1 MTAAA
6 PHDPAVGTAA
16 SGPPTPGPVPASG
29 SLPTPKAL
37 LEAPGYLVRR
47 MYQAY
52 VASWVRHVDGLLTG
66 PQFAVLVAVDENPGA
81 DQGSL
86 AAAVALD
93 RSTMADIAR
102 RMQEKGL
109 ITRTADVHDG
119 RRRLL
124 NLTEQGSETL
134 ARSNARTRQL
144 DEQLLAQFH
153 GAERAEVMD
162 LLERLSEHW
171 SELADSDD

>member
-1 MTAAA
+1 MTA
-6 PHDPAVGTAA
+6 
-16 SGPPTPGPVPASG
+16 GPPDDAFDGVATPPLPPK
-29 SLPTPKAL
+29 SLPTPKPL
-37 LEAPGYLVRR
+37 LDAPGYLVRR

-52 VASWVRHVDGLLTG
+52 VASWVRQVDGVLTG
-66 PQFAVLVAVDENPGA
+66 PQFAVLVAVHENPGS

-109 ITRTADVHDG
+109 ITRTPDVHDG

-124 NLTEQGSETL
+124 HLTVQGAETL
-134 ARSNARTRQL
+134 ARNDARARQL
-144 DEQLLAQFH
+144 DEHLLAEFD
-153 GAERAEVMD
+153 ADERARVMEV
-162 LLERLSEHW
+162 LERLSERW
-171 SELADSDD
+171 SELADSD